1 MLVVFFKVSSLKLV
15 MVSLLLLSRS
25 LRKEG
30 NNKKNRKR
38 RKRNEIQCMI
48 LLRSLIFGSTKSEIC
63 SEKDFKYLT
72 TNKILPSISIKLIIV
87 EVCFLNFSNSQYME
101 QLELFNYRRDYLF
114 KSENQIAYY
123 FDILKETDNEISYS
137 EHINPKK
144 GFAIA
149 GMEYE
154 QYIDVK
160 KNRLNG
166 LTYDQILTYL
176 KNAKKEDR
184 LEKLKTLLKFRN
196 ISFDADLFT
205 WHNEDIN

>member
-1 MLVVFFKVSSLKLV
+1 M
-15 MVSLLLLSRS
+15 
-25 LRKEG
+25 
-30 NNKKNRKR
+30 
-38 RKRNEIQCMI
+38 
-48 LLRSLIFGSTKSEIC
+48 
-63 SEKDFKYLT
+63 
-72 TNKILPSISIKLIIV
+72 
-87 EVCFLNFSNSQYME
+87 

-144 GFAIA
+144 DYAIA

-154 QYIDVK
+154 EYIDIK

-176 KNAKKEDR
+176 KDAKKEYR
-184 LEKLKTLLKFRN
+184 LEKLKVLLKFRN

>member
-1 MLVVFFKVSSLKLV
+1 M
-15 MVSLLLLSRS
+15 
-25 LRKEG
+25 
-30 NNKKNRKR
+30 
-38 RKRNEIQCMI
+38 Q
-48 LLRSLIFGSTKSEIC
+48 
-63 SEKDFKYLT
+63 
-72 TNKILPSISIKLIIV
+72 
-87 EVCFLNFSNSQYME
+87 

-114 KSENQIAYY
+114 ESENQMAHYY
-123 FDILKETDNEISYS
+123 DILKETEDSISYA

-154 QYIDVK
+154 EYIDVK

-205 WHNEDIN
+205 WHN